1 MGMKRY
7 STHSND
13 PFFEA
18 HHNTTRQHQCTQPNN
33 HVVLE
38 HTCAQQNH
46 SPKLAASTSQ
56 NAPPVL
62 PAFVALLLLVTSI
75 TPATLC
81 HPLQGNHTLRPGH
94 ELLKLRRVRAHLKKI
109 NKPAVKTIQACN
121 MFHDS
126 DTSPDGD
133 LIDCVL
139 SHQQP
144 AFDHPELRG
153 QTPLD
158 PPERPKGNHTNGETE
173 RVTESFQLWS
183 DSGEACPEGT
193 VPIRRTTEEDILRAS
208 SIRRFGRKPRP
219 VRRDSTGSA
228 HEHAVVFVNGD
239 QYYGAKAGINVWA
252 PRVTDEF
259 EFSLSQM
266 WVIAGSFGK
275 DLNTI
280 EAGWQVSPELYGDN
294 YPRFFTYWTTDAYHT
309 TGCYNLLCS
318 GFIQTNNRIAIGAAI
333 SPRSAYNS
341 RQFDIGL
348 MVWKDPKRGH
358 WWLEFGSGLLVGYW
372 PANMF
377 SHLRS
382 HASMVQFGGE
392 IVNTR
397 SRGYHTGTQMGSGH
411 FAEEGFRKAA
421 YFRNL
426 QVVDWDNNLLPL
438 RNIHRLADHSNCYNI
453 RQGTNNAW
461 GTYFYYGGPG
471 RNVRCP

>member
-1 MGMKRY
+1 MANERY
-7 STHSND
+7 SSSREKNSND
-13 PFFEA
+13 PFLA
-18 HHNTTRQHQCTQPNN
+18 SHHTRRQHHQCVKPNN
-33 HVVLE
+33 HVYPQQ
-38 HTCAQQNH
+38 TFAQNH
-46 SPKLAASTSQ
+46 PLKMATFT
-56 NAPPVL
+56 PPI
-62 PAFVALLLLVTSI
+62 FVALLLLLTSII
-75 TPATLC
+75 TPALC
-81 HPLQGNHTLRPGH
+81 HPLKGNHTLRAAQ
-94 ELLKLRRVRAHLKKI
+94 ELHKLRRIRIHLQKI
-109 NKPAVKTIQACN
+109 NKAPVKTIQ
-121 MFHDS
+121 
-126 DTSPDGD
+126 SPDGD

-139 SHQQP
+139 SHKQP
-144 AFDHPELRG
+144 AFDHPKLRG
-153 QTPLD
+153 HKPLD
-158 PPERPKGNHTNGETE
+158 PPRRPKGNYTNGEK
-173 RVTESFQLWS
+173 VSESFQLWS

-193 VPIRRTTEEDILRAS
+193 IPIRRTTEEDILRAT
-208 SIRRFGRKPRP
+208 SIRTFGRKPRN
-219 VRRDSTGSA
+219 VRRDSSGTN

-239 QYYGAKAGINVWA
+239 QYYGARASINVWS
-252 PRVTDEF
+252 PRVTDQY
-259 EFSLSQM
+259 EFSLSQI
-266 WVIAGSFGK
+266 WVIAGSFGH

-280 EAGWQVSPELYGDN
+280 EAGWQVSPELYGDS
-294 YPRFFTYWTTDAYHT
+294 YPRFFTYWTTDAYQT

-348 MVWKDPKRGH
+348 MVWKDPKHGH
-358 WWLEFGSGLLVGYW
+358 WWLEFGSGLVVGYW

-426 QVVDWDNNLLPL
+426 QVVDWDNSLLPL
-438 RNIHRLADHSNCYNI
+438 RNIHHFADHSNCYNI
-453 RQGTNNAW
+453 WQGSNNVW

-471 RNVRCP
+471 RSVRCP